1 MENDISISA
10 VENLVDIT
18 VYFKL
23 DFAEQT
29 IKGNRKFEEF
39 KKQRLNELGKDA
51 KLFYCKNE
59 NIYFYVSKSECRT
72 LPFYYKQ
79 CPSCNNYVCYFCKRC
94 TQVPIGEEGNCCII
108 LILYY
113 FFFHR
118 GFQYVDEFR
127 KSMENE
133 ELNCTKKIIAIIIIN
148 LFIILSL
155 ALPWVFTLTIYF
167 FFTIKLYLGLLLSDK
182 AFADRIDLLPQEKRT
197 YGKNDFLMI
206 IIAFLPLFPTVV
218 FYAMINIYFMII
230 ILIISLFTKL
240 YPYLYLFGMFEVFIK
255 YLGIK

>member
-118 GFQYVDEFR
+118 GFQNVDKLR
-127 KSMENE
+127 KEIE
-133 ELNCTKKIIAIIIIN
+133 EEGLNCTLKIIIIN

-155 ALPWVFTLTIYF
+155 ALPWVFTLSIYF
-167 FFTIKLYLGLLLSDK
+167 FFIIKLYFGLLLSDK
-182 AFADRIDLLPQEKRT
+182 TFADRIDLLPQEERT
-197 YGKNDFLMI
+197 YGNKIGGFMI
-206 IIAFLPLFPTVV
+206 IIAFFTLLPTIV
-218 FYAMINIYFMII
+218 FYSMINIYFMII
-230 ILIISLFTKL
+230 ILIISLFTKF
-240 YPYLYLFGMFEVFIK
+240 YPYLYLLGMFVEFINSMEK
-255 YLGIK
+255 LN